1 MRNRWIQRTLL
12 VMAITLGACAP
23 QQGTDASDEPSQA
36 SASVVPVSQS
46 SEAAESPEATPT
58 NDPTPPDYDY

>member
-1 MRNRWIQRTLL
+1 
-12 VMAITLGACAP
+12 MAITLGACAP